1 MEAKWIPG
9 TVMPYADVQG
19 SAFALFRPMIR
30 AADGLTLGQVSAITG
45 LEYSTV
51 QNWVKRGFVAH
62 PVRKKYYDRHL
73 ARILLISVMRDCMKI
88 EEIGELLGM
97 VNGDATDESDDIIS
111 EMQLYDDLC
120 EVIRVTD
127 LGASTEEIR
136 RAVGVVTAD
145 YVGPTAGARRR
156 LTLALMT
163 MACAY
168 TASRYKTEA
177 DLFFRQLKAGGV
189 S

>member
-1 MEAKWIPG
+1 MEEKCIPG
-9 TVMPYADVQG
+9 TVMPYADVKG
-19 SAFALFRPMIR
+19 SIFALFRPMIR

-62 PVRKKYYDRHL
+62 PIRKKYYDRHL
-73 ARILLISVMRDCMKI
+73 ARILIISVLRNCMKI
-88 EEIGELLGM
+88 EEIGELLAM
-97 VNGDATDESDDIIS
+97 VNGDATDDSDDIIS
-111 EMQLYDDLC
+111 DMKLYDDLC
-120 EVIRVTD
+120 EVIRLTD

-136 RAVGVVTAD
+136 AAVDRVTAD
-145 YVGPTAGARRR
+145 YVGPTDSSRRR
-156 LTLALMT
+156 LTLALMV

-177 DLFFRQLKAGGV
+177 DFYFRQLKAGGV